1 MTDNLNKNQFYFYIS
16 IFTSFN
22 KSKARKAEIMKWAQS
37 ILPELSKPEV
47 LRKKKIKKESNNMTN
62 LNEKRRRYEYSI
74 LLRL

>member
-1 MTDNLNKNQFYFYIS
+1 
-16 IFTSFN
+16 
-22 KSKARKAEIMKWAQS
+22 MKWAQS

-47 LRKKKIKKESNNMTN
+47 LRKKKEKESNNMTN